1 MHKKRLSYPLF
12 AALMVIALLAAAC
25 APAATPAPATA
36 LPPSGT
42 GASAAQVDDSR
53 RIELWHALAAA
64 LLLLLL
70 AEGLLVQR

>member
-1 MHKKRLSYPLF
+1 
-12 AALMVIALLAAAC
+12 
-25 APAATPAPATA
+25 

-42 GASAAQVDDSR
+42 GAAGASVDNAR